1 MREVWQPR
9 PGPESAEP
17 VEEESEPVAGSE
29 PLAESASAE
38 ASESEPAASAASEF
52 ERVVS
57 VFEEAFESEPAEPA
71 SAEASESE
79 PAEFELETQE
89 PIM

>member
-1 MREVWQPR
+1 M
-9 PGPESAEP
+9 
-17 VEEESEPVAGSE
+17 EEESEPVEGSE

-38 ASESEPAASAASEF
+38 ASESEPAESASAASEF